1 MTTIKLG
8 RYLIEGELSANQQN
22 FLDRHPEEHAVMN
35 SNKKLIKI
43 LYIDETRLTEHDRLL
58 IDILF
63 TPG

>member
-1 MTTIKLG
+1 MITIKLG

-22 FLDRHPEEHAVMN
+22 FLLRHPEEHAVMN
-35 SNKKLIKI
+35 SNTDMTKI

-63 TPG
+63 TPA